1 MSKHLVTM
9 NELIEDYARII
20 DEQKQEIRQL
30 RVALSQIAHIVG
42 GAVLP
47 TASLQFIT
55 EEVEKE
61 VELVVTDLRADNE
74 HLRKRIEKLC
84 KNNQRDFFL
93 ELKEGIDDLEKRRL
107 KKDLDVHGE
116 LE

>member
-9 NELIEDYARII
+9 NELIEEYARII
-20 DEQKQEIRQL
+20 DGQNQEIRKL
-30 RVALSQIAHIVG
+30 RGALSQIAHIVG
-42 GAVLP
+42 GEVLP

-74 HLRKRIEKLC
+74 HLRKRIEKLS
-84 KNNQRDFFL
+84 KRKPTEEEAVAQYHW
-93 ELKEGIDDLEKRRL
+93 LKENSSRN
-107 KKDLDVHGE
+107 KK
-116 LE
+116 